1 MALGGGVLGERGE
14 GRLARAGNGVDGSP
28 GGIGSR
34 SPGRGARPCFATRS
48 PMENAMNIVRSLLLV
63 VAFVPLLVAPPGWC
77 QEAPPEE
84 EPAPQAPAPMEFDT
98 YQLVLLVRPA
108 ERAELPP
115 ERVQEIQAAHI
126 GHLGR
131 MAREGH
137 LVAAGPFGD
146 QEDERLR
153 GLALYRVGSV
163 EEARRLAE
171 ADPAVQAGRL
181 EVEVM
186 TWYTEKGAL
195 AFPAFEELR
204 AGQGSGD

>member
-1 MALGGGVLGERGE
+1 MKLSLSLGLVF
-14 GRLARAGNGVDGSP
+14 LAV
-28 GGIGSR
+28 
-34 SPGRGARPCFATRS
+34 T
-48 PMENAMNIVRSLLLV
+48 SLLV
-63 VAFVPLLVAPPGWC
+63 SPSAARSQDAPP
-77 QEAPPEE
+77 AS
-84 EPAPQAPAPMEFDT
+84 EPAPQAAAPMEFDT

-126 GHLGR
+126 GHLTR
-131 MAREGH
+131 MAEEGH

-146 QEDERLR
+146 QEDERFR

-171 ADPAVQAGRL
+171 ADPAVLAGRL

-186 TWYTEKGAL
+186 NWYTEKGAL
-195 AFPAFEELR
+195 AFPAFEKLQ
-204 AGQGSGD
+204 AGEE

>member
-1 MALGGGVLGERGE
+1 MSPTL
-14 GRLARAGNGVDGSP
+14 RLAQIAL
-28 GGIGSR
+28 
-34 SPGRGARPCFATRS
+34 AA
-48 PMENAMNIVRSLLLV
+48 LLV
-63 VAFVPLLVAPPGWC
+63 SAPAAWC
-77 QEAPPEE
+77 QEAPAP
-84 EPAPQAPAPMEFDT
+84 EPAAPMQLDA
-98 YQLVLLVRPA
+98 YQLVLLKRPA
-108 ERAELPP
+108 EPADYP
-115 ERVQEIQAAHI
+115 EAKLQEIQAAHI
-126 GHLGR
+126 GHLQR

-146 QEDERLR
+146 QDDERLR

-195 AFPAFEELR
+195 AFPGIERYLDEHPPANSGRR
-204 AGQGSGD
+204 AAVRTGS

>member
-1 MALGGGVLGERGE
+1 MSSRALV
-14 GRLARAGNGVDGSP
+14 A
-28 GGIGSR
+28 
-34 SPGRGARPCFATRS
+34 
-48 PMENAMNIVRSLLLV
+48 V
-63 VAFVPLLVAPPGWC
+63 VALACLSSTSPAARGQDAPPPPA
-77 QEAPPEE
+77 EAPAP
-84 EPAPQAPAPMEFDT
+84 PQAPAPMEFET
-98 YQLVLLVRPA
+98 YQLVLLKRPA
-108 ERAELPP
+108 ERPDYP
-115 ERVQEIQAAHI
+115 EEKLREIQAAHLA
-126 GHLGR
+126 HLGR

-163 EEARRLAE
+163 DEARRLAE

-195 AFPAFEELR
+195 AFPLFEELLQKSDPER
-204 AGQGSGD
+204 

>member
-1 MALGGGVLGERGE
+1 MRPHPFGPILALALAGVLAAVPAARGQ
-14 GRLARAGNGVDGSP
+14 D
-28 GGIGSR
+28 
-34 SPGRGARPCFATRS
+34 
-48 PMENAMNIVRSLLLV
+48 
-63 VAFVPLLVAPPGWC
+63 APP
-77 QEAPPEE
+77 PPDE
-84 EPAPQAPAPMEFDT
+84 EPSPVAPAPTPAPFELES
-98 YQLVLLVRPA
+98 YQLVLLKRPA
-108 ERAELPP
+108 ERPDYP
-115 ERVQEIQAAHI
+115 EEKLQEIQAAHMA
-126 GHLGR
+126 HLER

-195 AFPAFEELR
+195 AFPLFEAL
-204 AGQGSGD
+204 SGGGEPEP

>member
-1 MALGGGVLGERGE
+1 MTQPRAFVLALT
-14 GRLARAGNGVDGSP
+14 
-28 GGIGSR
+28 I
-34 SPGRGARPCFATRS
+34 
-48 PMENAMNIVRSLLLV
+48 
-63 VAFVPLLVAPPGWC
+63 VPLLLASPPARC
-77 QEAPPEE
+77 QDASTEE
-84 EPAPQAPAPMEFDT
+84 EPAAQAAPPMEFDT
-98 YQLVLLVRPA
+98 YQLVLLKRPA

-115 ERVQEIQAAHI
+115 ERVQEIQAAHM
-126 GHLGR
+126 GHLTR
-131 MAREGH
+131 MALEGH

-186 TWYTEKGAL
+186 TWYTEKGAV
-195 AFPAFEELR
+195 AFPGFEELQ
-204 AGQGSGD
+204 AEQEPED